1 MLYRSGDNLEAGA
14 IQFIEQNDTIT
25 LFSAYLKLDE
35 LKKINTINNIKQIIV
50 RWDVED
56 LCREISDIE
65 LYQYCLGK
73 EIALYRN
80 TRIHLK
86 TFWNNS
92 TNVMLGSANAT
103 NKGLGEKGNFNFEL
117 NGIVNDISF
126 EDQSYFNKLILDS
139 EYVTEEL
146 YNKLKK
152 IKDNTELPT
161 FNFPKLPTPPP
172 TVDYFLINQLPM
184 TSSPELLYE
193 IYSGIQKEETEMNC
207 AAHDLELYSIP
218 VGLDLGNFMK
228 HLKNSFNSHPFIQQ
242 FKKAVKNS
250 KDDRG
255 RSERDGSMRF
265 GAVRLWFANNTTTV
279 PTPRSFELN
288 DYINILYKWI
298 CNLDISYTSGVPG
311 LKSNVIKTKP

>member
-1 MLYRSGDNLEAGA
+1 MLYRSGENLETGA

-35 LKKINTINNIKQIIV
+35 LKRINTKKNIKQIIE
-50 RWDVED
+50 RWDEED
-56 LCREISDIE
+56 ICREISDIE
-65 LYQYCLGK
+65 LYHYCLDE

-86 TFWNNS
+86 TFWNN
-92 TNVMLGSANAT
+92 NADVLLGSANVT
-103 NKGLGEKGNFNFEL
+103 NKGLGENGNYNFEL
-117 NGIVNDISF
+117 NGIVKDISF
-126 EDQSYFNKLILDS
+126 EDQSYLNKLILES

-184 TSSPELLYE
+184 TSSPDLLYE
-193 IYSGIQKEETEMNC
+193 IYSGNEKDETEMSC
-207 AAHDLELYSIP
+207 ASHDLELYRMPKGISK
-218 VGLDLGNFMK
+218 DEFMK
-228 HLKNSFNSHPFIQQ
+228 HLQHAFNTHPFIVK
-242 FKKAVKNS
+242 FKDAVKNS

-279 PTPRSFELN
+279 PTPRS
-288 DYINILYKWI
+288 
-298 CNLDISYTSGVPG
+298 PR
-311 LKSNVIKTKP
+311 LKC